1 MKPTSRALSFIV
13 IVLFFAAWPVHGFGA
28 ESSET
33 PQTIRIGVYQASIW
47 SVPIFAAQQEGF
59 FKRNGIEAELI
70 PVSGGPNALAA
81 LAGRSIDVFS
91 ASPELV
97 LPAIARGVDLQVVS
111 GLTKMF
117 WELLAND
124 SVPRPAA
131 KYPANLGVLKGKKI
145 GVIALGSN
153 SDAMA
158 QAMLSDAKIAPDQ
171 ITRLAVGIGPTAAA
185 ALERNLVQGL
195 VTAPPISYE
204 ILATG
209 KAYVLVDL
217 RDPRVGPSA
226 IRGMDYEA
234 NWANRSY
241 IRAHRQLIAR
251 FQKSVAQAIVWLQT
265 PSNKD
270 SVKKFFATTM
280 PDPAVVNNLDKV
292 VQEDVP
298 AFTAAYDVKSL
309 EAYNAFDVKYGF
321 LKQPLANIP
330 HLIAPGVPATNEMA
344 RRLAGQAQ

>member
-1 MKPTSRALSFIV
+1 MKSTSRALSIIIV
-13 IVLFFAAWPVHGFGA
+13 VFSLAAWPIRSFSA
-28 ESSET
+28 ESSGS
-33 PQTIRIGVYQASIW
+33 PQNIRIGVYQASIW

-59 FKRNGIEAELI
+59 FKRNGIAAELV

-97 LPAIARGVDLQVVS
+97 LPAIGRGVDVQVIT

-117 WELLAND
+117 WELLVNN
-124 SVPRPAA
+124 SVPRPTA
-131 KYPANLGVLKGKKI
+131 KYPASLDFLRGKKI

-158 QAMLSDAKIAPDQ
+158 QAMLSDAKIAPSQ

-195 VTAPPISYE
+195 VTAPPISYD

-217 RDPRVGPSA
+217 RDPSVGPSN
-226 IRGMDYEA
+226 IRDMDYEA

-241 IRAHRQLIAR
+241 ISAHPQLIAR
-251 FQKSVAQAIVWLQT
+251 FQKSIAQAIVWLQT

-270 SVKKFFATTM
+270 KVKKFFANVM
-280 PDPAVVNNLDKV
+280 PVPAVLNNLDKV

-298 AFTAAYDVKSL
+298 VFTAAYDVKSL
-309 EAYNAFDVKYGF
+309 AAYNAFDVKYGF
-321 LKQPLANIP
+321 LTQPLTNVSR
-330 HLIAPGVPATNEMA
+330 LLAPGVPATNQLV
-344 RRLAGQAQ
+344 RRLAGNAH